1 MFYLEND
8 EPFTCKIRPLF
19 EAESKEVVKTLSLV
33 RWLAISVLFQNELWI
48 MENSR
53 PMVLISGYNVTD
65 VTASLSL
72 QTRLISFFF

>member
-33 RWLAISVLFQNELWI
+33 RWLAISVLFQNELRI
-48 MENSR
+48 MENS
-53 PMVLISGYNVTD
+53 
-65 VTASLSL
+65 TADGFNQWIQRNRRNCFTESSN
-72 QTRLISFFF
+72 